1 MKCFPKQRMMY
12 AGLITMLRHVN
23 WLALT
28 CCKYRNRNSANITK
42 KFKTSSTL
50 LYPIFL
56 IKICFRWKSC
66 IQGFHWAE
74 GMFNVQN
81 ANDTRPEV
89 LLIFKKISQ
98 QKLLF
103 YSQLNKYWFLC
114 TPSTSIHRSRPGK
127 NFRDEDWRSKQ
138 KARLHQSS

>member
-1 MKCFPKQRMMY
+1 MDIPWRELFNQLSFVNNKQGLIALMKCFSKQRMMY

-66 IQGFHWAE
+66 TQGFHWAE

-89 LLIFKKISQ
+89 LLIFKKNISAKTIVLSTTQ
-98 QKLLF
+98 QVLVSL
-103 YSQLNKYWFLC
+103 YSIYKY
-114 TPSTSIHRSRPGK
+114 
-127 NFRDEDWRSKQ
+127 
-138 KARLHQSS
+138 A